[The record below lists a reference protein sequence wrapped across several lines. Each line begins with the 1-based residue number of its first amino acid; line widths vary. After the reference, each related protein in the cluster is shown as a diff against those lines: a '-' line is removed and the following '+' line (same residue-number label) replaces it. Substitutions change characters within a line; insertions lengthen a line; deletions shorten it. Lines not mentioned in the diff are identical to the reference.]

1 MTTEE
6 KLKQEVAL
14 LNEITETR
22 NQIRQTKS
30 AMRKEQLMRHLHK
43 LENKWRKQYG

>member
-1 MTTEE
+1 MTAKE
-6 KLKQEVAL
+6 KLKQELSL
-14 LNEITETR
+14 LDEIQETR

-30 AMRKEQLMRHLHK
+30 AMRKEQLIRHLHK

>member
-6 KLKQEVAL
+6 KLEMELTL
-14 LNEITETR
+14 LNEIQETR

-30 AMRKEQLMRHLHK
+30 VIRKEQLMRHLQK
-43 LENKWRKQYG
+43 LENKWRKNFG